1 MISAVCWGTR
11 EARHSSVYL
20 PNPFILI
27 SQAWMPDWG
36 CNFSPLASSLLL
48 SIHRDP
54 DKLKKWVSG
63 SHINKYKVFSLL
75 ARIIPSNDT
84 EQLESSFAKE
94 DILVVK
100 LKASVFFWQRR
111 TTLEHWNIGSQC
123 QVYNQQVRVL
133 ILPLCSALVR
143 ILSPFWAP
151 YLSIG
156 WHARNSGH
164 GRQWWKAKLL
174 GKYFILRQSNTGMC

>member
-1 MISAVCWGTR
+1 MSVEAQEKQGTHQCTFLTLSFSSAKHGCRTEGVISVLW
-11 EARHSSVYL
+11 
-20 PNPFILI
+20 
-27 SQAWMPDWG
+27 
-36 CNFSPLASSLLL
+36 LLL

-156 WHARNSGH
+156 
-164 GRQWWKAKLL
+164 
-174 GKYFILRQSNTGMC
+174 